1 MAEPIDD
8 GPEEE
13 FSGVFTDIFPAEW
26 AADPDFCQ
34 YLTQLRNQSCKIN
47 CENCDNC
54 EIANCDCEGIAIS
67 QITQFGFWGVIA
79 ISQITQFGFELIL
92 QL

>member
-1 MAEPIDD
+1 MSEPIDD

-34 YLTQLRNQSCKIN
+34 YLTQLRDVFRKKCRHFVR
-47 CENCDNC
+47 
-54 EIANCDCEGIAIS
+54 IAMTAQGP
-67 QITQFGFWGVIA
+67 
-79 ISQITQFGFELIL
+79 
-92 QL
+92 

>member
-34 YLTQLRNQSCKIN
+34 YLTQLRDVFSLVNSI
-47 CENCDNC
+47 
-54 EIANCDCEGIAIS
+54 
-67 QITQFGFWGVIA
+67 
-79 ISQITQFGFELIL
+79 
-92 QL
+92 

>member
-1 MAEPIDD
+1 MSEPIDD

-34 YLTQLRNQSCKIN
+34 YLTQLRDVFRKKIA
-47 CENCDNC
+47 DM
-54 EIANCDCEGIAIS
+54 S
-67 QITQFGFWGVIA
+67 
-79 ISQITQFGFELIL
+79 SK
-92 QL
+92 

>member
-34 YLTQLRNQSCKIN
+34 YLTQLRKRFRKI
-47 CENCDNC
+47 
-54 EIANCDCEGIAIS
+54 G
-67 QITQFGFWGVIA
+67 
-79 ISQITQFGFELIL
+79 L
-92 QL
+92 

>member
-1 MAEPIDD
+1 MIDD

-34 YLTQLRNQSCKIN
+34 YLTQLRKVSVDKRIKCSTIK
-47 CENCDNC
+47 CY
-54 EIANCDCEGIAIS
+54 GIP
-67 QITQFGFWGVIA
+67 W
-79 ISQITQFGFELIL
+79 
-92 QL
+92 QLSVNGII

>member
-34 YLTQLRNQSCKIN
+34 YLTQLRDVFRKKKSRTFRLSSGDRPRSI
-47 CENCDNC
+47 DLSM
-54 EIANCDCEGIAIS
+54 DS
-67 QITQFGFWGVIA
+67 
-79 ISQITQFGFELIL
+79 
-92 QL
+92 

>member
-1 MAEPIDD
+1 MSEPIDD

-34 YLTQLRNQSCKIN
+34 YLTQLRDVFRKKKSRTFRPNSDGRQVHRFLTR
-47 CENCDNC
+47 D
-54 EIANCDCEGIAIS
+54 
-67 QITQFGFWGVIA
+67 
-79 ISQITQFGFELIL
+79 L
-92 QL
+92 

>member
-1 MAEPIDD
+1 MADTIDD

-34 YLTQLRNQSCKIN
+34 YLTQLRKVSI
-47 CENCDNC
+47 D
-54 EIANCDCEGIAIS
+54 IYGIPWQLS
-67 QITQFGFWGVIA
+67 VNEVI
-79 ISQITQFGFELIL
+79 
-92 QL
+92 

>member
-34 YLTQLRNQSCKIN
+34 YLTQLRKVSEKSHGTVISIN
-47 CENCDNC
+47 
-54 EIANCDCEGIAIS
+54 
-67 QITQFGFWGVIA
+67 
-79 ISQITQFGFELIL
+79 
-92 QL
+92 

>member
-34 YLTQLRNQSCKIN
+34 YLTQLRDVFRKKSRTFRLISGGRLRSIDLSIDSCP
-47 CENCDNC
+47 
-54 EIANCDCEGIAIS
+54 EI
-67 QITQFGFWGVIA
+67 FG
-79 ISQITQFGFELIL
+79 GFQTSFVKNIIYEF
-92 QL
+92 

>member
-34 YLTQLRNQSCKIN
+34 YLTQLRKVSKRSHGTVISIN
-47 CENCDNC
+47 
-54 EIANCDCEGIAIS
+54 
-67 QITQFGFWGVIA
+67 
-79 ISQITQFGFELIL
+79 
-92 QL
+92 